1 MSKGDLKMAATDIK
15 LVRKKASAPDL
26 GRNITL
32 MYREKNFPLT
42 DESGNV
48 KYTTELDAQGAQIP
62 EYYDFIINVQM
73 PSPIPTTAPLRQAM
87 LDALKLQAD
96 DQAKIIAQIRAN
108 DIVDKN
114 KIRVIVK
121 TLNDDTGTVF
131 EGTAVIPT

>member
-1 MSKGDLKMAATDIK
+1 MAATDIK
-15 LVRKKASAPDL
+15 LVRKKASAPDF

-32 MYREKNFPLT
+32 IYREKNFPLT

-48 KYTTELDAQGAQIP
+48 KYTTELDAQGGQIP

-87 LDALKLQAD
+87 LDNLKLQAD

-114 KIRVIVK
+114 KIRAIVK
-121 TLNDDTGTVF
+121 TLNEDTGTVF

>member
-1 MSKGDLKMAATDIK
+1 MAATDIK
-15 LVRKKASAPDL
+15 LVRKKASAPDS
-26 GRNITL
+26 GRNVAF
-32 MYREKNFPLT
+32 MYREKNFPLM

-48 KYTTELDAQGAQIP
+48 KYTTGLDANGAQIP
-62 EYYDFIINVQM
+62 EFYDFVVNVQI

-114 KIRVIVK
+114 KIRAIVK

-131 EGTAVIPT
+131 EGTAVITQG

>member
-1 MSKGDLKMAATDIK
+1 MAATDIK
-15 LVRKKASAPDL
+15 LVRKKASAPDI

-42 DESGNV
+42 DENGNV
-48 KYTTELDAQGAQIP
+48 KYTTELDDQGAPIP
-62 EYYDFIINVQM
+62 EYYDFVINVQI

-87 LDALKLQAD
+87 LNTLKLQAD